1 MQCFIVPSGP
11 ISFYTSKLFQHIPED
26 LYGTTFQS
34 HDSKKDMKRMNM
46 KKKELEELA
55 NIELSLDASGNVEE
69 VEERMKQV
77 EARVLDRLSL
87 LEERLT
93 DALLKKKSAF

>member
-1 MQCFIVPSGP
+1 
-11 ISFYTSKLFQHIPED
+11 
-26 LYGTTFQS
+26 
-34 HDSKKDMKRMNM
+34 MKQNKSYYEVDPYEVQENVERRNNK